1 MSGDKKKGG
10 FKDTPDLNVLS
21 QNSRIN
27 EYLNSGSSE
36 MTKPA
41 EASKAAEGP
50 MPTEVTPSNLQDED
64 HPWMSVSGDDRTQHI
79 TRVPLQLKKL
89 IEYLGDTTRGENMT
103 SISVAGLTA
112 QAEKMAKDKGLPLPP
127 SWGSWLK
134 K

>member
-1 MSGDKKKGG
+1 MSTDKKKGG
-10 FKDTPDLNVLS
+10 FRDVPPLNVLS
-21 QNSRIN
+21 ENKAIN
-27 EYLNSGSSE
+27 NFLHSGSSE
-36 MTKPA
+36 SSSV
-41 EASKAAEGP
+41 EAAIAP
-50 MPTEVTPSNLQDED
+50 NVDED

-112 QAEKMAKDKGLPLPP
+112 QAEKMAKEKGLPLPP